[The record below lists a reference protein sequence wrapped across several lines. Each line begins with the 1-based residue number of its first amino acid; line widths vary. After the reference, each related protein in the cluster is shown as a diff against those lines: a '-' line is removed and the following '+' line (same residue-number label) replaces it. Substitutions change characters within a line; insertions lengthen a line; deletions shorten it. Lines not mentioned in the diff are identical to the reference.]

1 MQKKFISNLI
11 LIIVLNFL
19 VKPLAILG
27 IDSTVQNRVGADAY
41 GVYFSL
47 LNLSFLFNIVL
58 DVGINNFT
66 TSNVARNPKIAATYL
81 SKLFSFR
88 LILFGLYAL
97 ITLAIALIIGYRGYE
112 LSILFILIF
121 NQLLVTF
128 ISYFRSH
135 FGGLHLFKTDAFISI
150 LDRLLLII
158 ICGSVLFLPVFGGS
172 FKIEWYIWM
181 QTVCYGLTFLI
192 AFFLLVKKTGFPSF
206 KFSPVFSL
214 AIIRKSYPY
223 ALLILLMMIYT
234 RTDSIMLERIH
245 PKGAFEAGIYAQG
258 FRLLD
263 AFFIFGMIFANL
275 LLPIFSRLLKVDK
288 TQISWLVN
296 TSRNLLVGGAIFVA
310 LISFYHA
317 EFILDLIYNKNIS
330 ASVLPFQLLMWSFI
344 GICITFIYGTLL
356 TANGNLRFLNQV
368 SFVGIVINIVLNSI
382 LIPQYGAEGAAF
394 STLITQSFTAL
405 IQIIYSHQ
413 YFKITFPISQVLYYF
428 GFAGL
433 LISLTFLI
441 SNTSI
446 LLLTQLLIGLVG
458 MFLFKFID
466 LKGLKKSF
474 KENL

>member
-158 ICGSVLFLPVFGGS
+158 ICGSVLFLPIFGGS

-181 QTVCYGLTFLI
+181 QTVCYGLTFMI

-223 ALLILLMMIYT
+223 ALLVLLMMIYT

-288 TQISWLVN
+288 SQISWLVN

-317 EFILDLIYNKNIS
+317 EFILDLIYNKNIL
-330 ASVLPFQLLMWSFI
+330 ASVFPFQLLMWSFI

-405 IQIIYSHQ
+405 VQIIYCHQ
-413 YFKITFPISQVLYYF
+413 HFKIAFPVSQVLYYF

-441 SNTSI
+441 SDSSI
-446 LLLTQLLIGLVG
+446 LLLTQLLIGLTG
-458 MFLFKFID
+458 MFVFKFID